1 MKIFN
6 RGNITYFVIP
16 IIIVIFIFI
25 ASAFT
30 LFFSKANASQ
40 NIKNI
45 KINSDFELVDQNN
58 KKVTK
63 ANFLGSPTVLFFGFT
78 YCPDVC
84 PTTLQSLSVL
94 IDKLGKDKDKLKFY
108 FVSVDPERDTP
119 DVLKDY
125 LSSFNPK
132 INALTGKQKDLDVLI
147 KSFSIYA
154 KKVPLDQNNY
164 TMDHSAA
171 LILIDKSTNF
181 VGTITFDEKN
191 RVALEKLQKLIK
203 N

>member
-6 RGNITYFVIP
+6 RGNISYFIAP
-16 IIIVIFIFI
+16 IIILILMYAIFT
-25 ASAFT
+25 FT
-30 LFFSKANASQ
+30 LVLNKANAAQ
-40 NIKNI
+40 NI
-45 KINSDFELVDQNN
+45 KINSDFELFDQNN

-84 PTTLQSLSVL
+84 PTTLQSLSML
-94 IDKLGKDKDKLKFY
+94 IDKLGKDKNKIKFY
-108 FVSVDPERDTP
+108 FVSIDPERDTP
-119 DVLKDY
+119 AVLKDY

-154 KKVPLDQNNY
+154 KKVPLDNNNY
-164 TMDHSAA
+164 TMDHTAS
-171 LILIDKSTNF
+171 LILIDKNTSF
-181 VGTITFDEKN
+181 VGTITYEEKN
-191 RVALEKLQKLIK
+191 KVALEKLQKLIK

>member
-6 RGNITYFVIP
+6 RDNLSYLLVP
-16 IIIVIFIFI
+16 IIILI
-25 ASAFT
+25 AMYVASIWEAKKT
-30 LFFSKANASQ
+30 QASQ
-40 NIKNI
+40 HIKDI
-45 KINSDFELVDQNN
+45 KINSEFVLLDKNSN
-58 KKVTK
+58 KVTK
-63 ANFLGSPTVLFFGFT
+63 ADLLDSPTVLFFGFT

-94 IDKLGKDKDKLKFY
+94 IDKLGKDKNKIKFY
-108 FVSVDPERDTP
+108 FVSIDPERDTP
-119 DVLKDY
+119 AVLKDY

-154 KKVPLDQNNY
+154 KKVPLDNNNY
-164 TMDHSAA
+164 TMDHTAS
-171 LILIDKSTNF
+171 LILIDKNTSF
-181 VGTITFDEKN
+181 VGTITYEEKN
-191 RVALEKLQKLIK
+191 KVALEKLQKLIK

>member
-25 ASAFT
+25 TSAFT

-40 NIKNI
+40 NI

-132 INALTGKQKDLDVLI
+132 INALTGKQKELDVLI
-147 KSFSIYA
+147 KSYSIYV
-154 KKVPLDQNNY
+154 KKVPLDNNNY

-171 LILIDKSTNF
+171 LILIDKNTHF
-181 VGTITFDEKN
+181 VGTISYEEKPS
-191 RVALEKLQKLIK
+191 VALDKLKKLK
-203 N
+203 

>member
-1 MKIFN
+1 MSEYQELAKECKCCSKHVPLPIVMKSYN
-6 RGNITYFVIP
+6 G
-16 IIIVIFIFI
+16 IV
-25 ASAFT
+25 
-30 LFFSKANASQ
+30 
-40 NIKNI
+40 
-45 KINSDFELVDQNN
+45 
-58 KKVTK
+58 
-63 ANFLGSPTVLFFGFT
+63 
-78 YCPDVC
+78 VC

-94 IDKLGKDKDKLKFY
+94 IDKLGKDKNKIKFY
-108 FVSVDPERDTP
+108 FVSIDPERDTP
-119 DVLKDY
+119 AVLKDY

-154 KKVPLDQNNY
+154 KKVPLDNNNY

>member
-6 RGNITYFVIP
+6 RGNISYFITP
-16 IIIVIFIFI
+16 IIILIFILI
-25 ASAFT
+25 AFT
-30 LFFSKANASQ
+30 LLFNKANASQ
-40 NIKNI
+40 NI

-108 FVSVDPERDTP
+108 FV
-119 DVLKDY
+119 
-125 LSSFNPK
+125 N
-132 INALTGKQKDLDVLI
+132 
-147 KSFSIYA
+147 
-154 KKVPLDQNNY
+154 
-164 TMDHSAA
+164 
-171 LILIDKSTNF
+171 
-181 VGTITFDEKN
+181 
-191 RVALEKLQKLIK
+191 
-203 N
+203 

>member
-6 RGNITYFVIP
+6 RDNLSYLLVP
-16 IIIVIFIFI
+16 IIILI
-25 ASAFT
+25 AMYV
-30 LFFSKANASQ
+30 ASIWEAKKTQ
-40 NIKNI
+40 APQHIKDI
-45 KINSDFELVDQNN
+45 KINSEFMLLDKNSN
-58 KKVTK
+58 KVTK
-63 ANFLGSPTVLFFGFT
+63 ADLLDSPTVLFFGFT

-94 IDKLGKDKDKLKFY
+94 IDKLGKDKNKIKFY
-108 FVSVDPERDTP
+108 FVSIDPERDTP
-119 DVLKDY
+119 AVLKDY

-154 KKVPLDQNNY
+154 KKVPLDNNNY
-164 TMDHSAA
+164 TMDHTAS
-171 LILIDKSTNF
+171 LILIDKNTNF
-181 VGTITFDEKN
+181 VGTITYEEKN
-191 RVALEKLQKLIK
+191 KVALEKLQKLIK